1 MCGIAG
7 VVARDATRRLD
18 LAVIDRMVAKLH
30 HRGPDDTGTITLPGV
45 ALGLKRLSII
55 DVAGGRQPIQNEDET
70 ITFVGNGEI
79 FNYRPLREELL
90 GKGHR
95 FRTGSDMEVIVH
107 GYEEWGDSVTE
118 RVNGQFAFALWDAS
132 RRRLL
137 AARDRAGEKPLYYY
151 DGGAGEDV
159 VFASEIKS
167 LLARAQVPRELNA
180 EALDCFLT
188 YEFIIAPLSIF
199 KGVKKLPPAH
209 AMSVENGEVKTWPY
223 WSPPVQVVDGRSDRQ
238 WIEELRET
246 LGRAVRSQ
254 MMSDVPLGAF
264 LSGGIDSSTVVAMM
278 AEASDRP
285 IKTFSIAF
293 QEAGY
298 DESAYARRDGRGRR
312 RRALR
317 QAHRPSRRA
326 LCRRFFV
333 SDLSRFTNRGERSQ
347 SRSVGRRRRRAFRG
361 L

>member
-1 MCGIAG
+1 MARSSTIARY
-7 VVARDATRRLD
+7 ARSFWA
-18 LAVIDRMVAKLH
+18 
-30 HRGPDDTGTITLPGV
+30 
-45 ALGLKRLSII
+45 
-55 DVAGGRQPIQNEDET
+55 
-70 ITFVGNGEI
+70 
-79 FNYRPLREELL
+79 
-90 GKGHR
+90 KGHR

-107 GYEEWGDSVTE
+107 GYEEWGDRVTE

-223 WSPPVQVVDGRSDRQ
+223 WSRRP
-238 WIEELRET
+238 T
-246 LGRAVRSQ
+246 
-254 MMSDVPLGAF
+254 
-264 LSGGIDSSTVVAMM
+264 SSTDAVTANGSRSFGKRSG
-278 AEASDRP
+278 ARC
-285 IKTFSIAF
+285 
-293 QEAGY
+293 
-298 DESAYARRDGRGRR
+298 ARR
-312 RRALR
+312 
-317 QAHRPSRRA
+317 
-326 LCRRFFV
+326 
-333 SDLSRFTNRGERSQ
+333 
-347 SRSVGRRRRRAFRG
+347 
-361 L
+361 